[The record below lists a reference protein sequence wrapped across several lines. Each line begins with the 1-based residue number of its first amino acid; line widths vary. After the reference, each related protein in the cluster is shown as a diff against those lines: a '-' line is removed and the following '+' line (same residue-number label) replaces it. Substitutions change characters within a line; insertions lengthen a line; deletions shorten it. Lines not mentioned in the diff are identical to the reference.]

1 MYVNHVQDT
10 KSLVIFLSWSM
21 GLFVLRW
28 GVCGGMNR
36 GGYSS
41 TQGSK
46 ISKPEGCRED
56 GEGGCSGRVSGLVG
70 VGFCSSSSTRIPWKD
85 HRVGWFVTALSSPF
99 WLVTASEQ
107 MLELQQGV
115 RMIPAPHSH
124 TAGQSHSTSN
134 SHTQPAV
141 AEAHRLTTHTLFAR
155 VTLKDRR
162 TLNTVHFCLLTSK
175 MNINASPQNYV
186 CSWNVLWVLTDRVW
200 IHFKVLLENL
210 TYCHGVMT
218 LDYTPNIEA
227 LLLININVHF
237 MYNTFYMNFFM
248 HILVVL
254 FAAGKTDSAPDVTA
268 GIIRIRFHLIWSNLT
283 QYFIKSDALPFGL
296 NRKTIQ
302 YVTHMLLWITRHK
315 FL

>member
-141 AEAHRLTTHTLFAR
+141 AEAHRLTTHT
-155 VTLKDRR
+155 
-162 TLNTVHFCLLTSK
+162 H
-175 MNINASPQNYV
+175 
-186 CSWNVLWVLTDRVW
+186 CSLGWLS
-200 IHFKVLLENL
+200 
-210 TYCHGVMT
+210 
-218 LDYTPNIEA
+218 
-227 LLLININVHF
+227 
-237 MYNTFYMNFFM
+237 
-248 HILVVL
+248 
-254 FAAGKTDSAPDVTA
+254 KTDAHLTLFTSACLHQRWT
-268 GIIRIRFHLIWSNLT
+268 LM
-283 QYFIKSDALPFGL
+283 LPP
-296 NRKTIQ
+296 KTMFAPEM
-302 YVTHMLLWITRHK
+302 YYGC
-315 FL
+315 